1 MLVEQS
7 RLSEPHLFAG
17 NKHGTQPTVTATP
30 SSPLSP
36 VLPAPGM
43 YFQPRGCTRCSPS
56 TCQAGGLYPVLGH
69 SRQIGGL
76 VFQCKRTL
84 VGSSLFW
91 GASLP
96 APFRFLS
103 LPLF

>member
-36 VLPAPGM
+36 VLPAPVCVLDAHRA
-43 YFQPRGCTRCSPS
+43 FAKRV
-56 TCQAGGLYPVLGH
+56 AG
-69 SRQIGGL
+69 
-76 VFQCKRTL
+76 
-84 VGSSLFW
+84 
-91 GASLP
+91 SLP
-96 APFRFLS
+96 CAGTQQADWRSFFPV
-103 LPLF
+103 

>member
-36 VLPAPGM
+36 VLLAPGM
-43 YFQPRGCTRCSPS
+43 Y
-56 TCQAGGLYPVLGH
+56 
-69 SRQIGGL
+69 
-76 VFQCKRTL
+76 
-84 VGSSLFW
+84 
-91 GASLP
+91 
-96 APFRFLS
+96 
-103 LPLF
+103 

>member
-36 VLPAPGM
+36 VLQAPGM
-43 YFQPRGCTRCSPS
+43 YSRPRGCTRCSPS
-56 TCQAGGLYPVLGH
+56 TCQVGGRASTLCWDTAGRLEVL
-69 SRQIGGL
+69 
-76 VFQCKRTL
+76 F
-84 VGSSLFW
+84 SSVK
-91 GASLP
+91 GP
-96 APFRFLS
+96 
-103 LPLF
+103 